1 VTLAMA
7 VVGRLKWT
15 KVPVYWLAQYLGAFV
30 GAASVYLVY
39 YGLLLDFIA
48 LFSQDTLPSSIS
60 MMPTRRKY
68 CTFKDN
74 SKHIKS

>member
-1 VTLAMA
+1 MA

>member
-1 VTLAMA
+1 MA

-39 YGLLLDFIA
+39 YGLLLVFIA

-60 MMPTRRKY
+60 TITMPTRRKY